1 MARNHSEFQVYFH
14 VGLGKAASTYLQHR
28 VFPILQNIRYIPRD
42 RYRGYQGLIERTQ
55 DTRYLVSRE
64 AAYRLQQR
72 VDEFAAFKPDAR
84 VILVLRRHD
93 RWIASHYRRYLKNGG
108 SLDFE
113 HYLDLD
119 SNQPRIWGAQQVRF
133 MAMIEAIEQRFSSRP
148 LVLFHED
155 LQTDPFALID
165 QLCAFTGAHYQ
176 REQVN
181 LSIVHSSWSDKQLKL
196 ARLVG
201 KQLFDPVPRAATNPT
216 VHRVRRRLHLWAC
229 YGILGVAQMVPAKW
243 VNPAP
248 LINPES
254 LSRVREIFA
263 NDWLSCHDYAQTHN
277 PPVSGINPETG
288 QTP

>member
-1 MARNHSEFQVYFH
+1 
-14 VGLGKAASTYLQHR
+14 
-28 VFPILQNIRYIPRD
+28 
-42 RYRGYQGLIERTQ
+42 
-55 DTRYLVSRE
+55 
-64 AAYRLQQR
+64 
-72 VDEFAAFKPDAR
+72 
-84 VILVLRRHD
+84 
-93 RWIASHYRRYLKNGG
+93 
-108 SLDFE
+108 
-113 HYLDLD
+113 
-119 SNQPRIWGAQQVRF
+119 

-196 ARLVG
+196 ARLAG
-201 KQLFDPVPRAATNPT
+201 KRLFDPVPRAGTNPT
-216 VHRVRRRLHLWAC
+216 LHRIRRRLHLWAC
-229 YGILGVAQMVPAKW
+229 YGILGVAQMVPSRW

-254 LSRVREIFA
+254 LSRVREVFA

-277 PPVSGINPETG
+277 PPVSGINLETD
-288 QTP
+288 QTL